1 MVARKSWSEQD
12 GYLIFL
18 SGMKHAW
25 KIITHPAPNAGNHI
39 FSVEEL
45 SADDWEIVEG
55 SNAKVEENCVPDAA

>member
-1 MVARKSWSEQD
+1 
-12 GYLIFL
+12 
-18 SGMKHAW
+18 MKHAW